1 MGYFLDDWKCCCTL
15 LIVMSGKQR
24 HVIIPP
30 ETGSDT
36 QCRSFIIKNL
46 LFHVKI
52 VISTKRGFRF
62 VAVDNYR
69 TEFNRG
75 FLAHAHVRL
84 LLQQLFN
91 YKPLLKSCRIPWIN
105 IPKPRRIYIDHSVF
119 KYLEEYLVKLWNGVY
134 IDYPIFKY
142 PGQKIWSR
150 PTSAMFTVVNTW
162 M

>member
-1 MGYFLDDWKCCCTL
+1 MDGFKLYLCGYACYLQYNFAKAFYLKKKNSQSYIRRHSQIYLSTFSILMGYLLDDWKCCCTL

-75 FLAHAHVRL
+75 FLTHAHVRL

-91 YKPLLKSCRIPWIN
+91 YKPLLKSCRIP
-105 IPKPRRIYIDHSVF
+105 
-119 KYLEEYLVKLWNGVY
+119 
-134 IDYPIFKY
+134 
-142 PGQKIWSR
+142 
-150 PTSAMFTVVNTW
+150 
-162 M
+162 